1 MLRKLKQMNC
11 TYSGL
16 LRGWI
21 CFERELR
28 ELREL
33 HKFV

>member
-11 TYSGL
+11 TCSGL

-21 CFERELR
+21 CFEREL
-28 ELREL
+28 